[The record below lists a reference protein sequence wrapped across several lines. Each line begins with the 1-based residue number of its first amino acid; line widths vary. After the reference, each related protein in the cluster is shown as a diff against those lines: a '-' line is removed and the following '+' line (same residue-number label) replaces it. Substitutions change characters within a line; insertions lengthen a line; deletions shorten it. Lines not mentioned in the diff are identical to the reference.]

1 MTRWWNFEKSVEVLE
16 IRNENVKAY
25 EEDIVVIY
33 LRKIKISYLI
43 LDYAEYHKKHKWK
56 KDWKLRK
63 LSMI

>member
-1 MTRWWNFEKSVEVLE
+1 MNDPLMEFWKISGGA
-16 IRNENVKAY
+16 RNENVKAY

-33 LRKIKISYLI
+33 LRKIKMSYLI

>member
-33 LRKIKISYLI
+33 LRKIKSYLI